1 MAQVTNKISESLQ
14 HMVGD
19 KTMTKAKSHSDLQ
32 AARNLRHMAKD
43 KPNASHQKNQGILE
57 QNTLQTSVHT
67 HFFSPIRSRHRRG
80 EKRRRKMAENGSS
93 PLR

>member
-14 HMVGD
+14 HMDGD
-19 KTMTKAKSHSDLQ
+19 KTMTKAKSHSHMQ
-32 AARNLRHMAKD
+32 AAGNLQHMAKD

-67 HFFSPIRSRHRRG
+67 HFFAPIRSSHRRG
-80 EKRRRKMAENGSS
+80 EKKRKKDG
-93 PLR
+93 